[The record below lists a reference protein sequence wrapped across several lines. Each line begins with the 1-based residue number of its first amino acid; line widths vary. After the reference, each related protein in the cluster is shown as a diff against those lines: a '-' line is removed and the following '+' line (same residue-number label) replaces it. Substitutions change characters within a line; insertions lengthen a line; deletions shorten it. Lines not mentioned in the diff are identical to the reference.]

1 MSALSAETHDPAA
14 TQSPAD
20 AASQL
25 FADHSESILG
35 YCLRQL
41 GSRPE
46 AEDAVQTTF
55 LYAFRA
61 LRRGVVPECEAAWLT
76 TIARNAC
83 HSHRRTEERRGP
95 LATDV
100 DLETIALAQ
109 TSDDEEELLLG
120 FKDALAA
127 MPEKQRRAL
136 VLREWQGM
144 PAGEIARE
152 LGMSAT
158 ATHALLTRARHSFAH
173 ALALPG
179 RPVLGVA
186 WLAVELRSHLKALV
200 GWGSTKAAVTSIA
213 VVGVGVGVGG
223 IAVDRSLADSK
234 APPAPARSTE
244 RPEPGSE
251 ARAPTVRA
259 TPPSATLG
267 SRATR
272 SRTSAAVS
280 AVRAVPAASSVRD
293 VPAVRDVLS
302 PDTGPTPTPMHP
314 LAGPPEETPAP
325 AAGPSAPAPDLPVK
339 LPVDQ
344 PQLPEIE
351 PPTQLVP
358 PVEAPPLPSV
368 ELPPVPPL
376 PLPSEAPPIPAVPLP

>member
-1 MSALSAETHDPAA
+1 MSALSVETHDPAA

-20 AASQL
+20 VASQL
-25 FADHSESILG
+25 FADYSESILG
-35 YCLRQL
+35 FCLRQL

-61 LRRGVVPECEAAWLT
+61 LRRGVVPECAAAWLT

-95 LATDV
+95 LATDW
-100 DLETIALAQ
+100 DPETIALAQ

-152 LGMSAT
+152 LGISAT
-158 ATHALLTRARHSFAH
+158 ATHALLTRARHSFAQ
-173 ALALPG
+173 ALTLPR
-179 RPVLGVA
+179 RPVLGIA
-186 WLAVELRSHLKALV
+186 WLTVELRSHVRALV

-234 APPAPARSTE
+234 APPAPAWFPE

-251 ARAPTVRA
+251 ARASTVRA

-267 SRATR
+267 SRKTR

-280 AVRAVPAASSVRD
+280 AVRAVPAVRD
-293 VPAVRDVLS
+293 LLP
-302 PDTGPTPTPMHP
+302 PDTVPIPTRRHP
-314 LAGPPEETPAP
+314 LAGLPEETPAP
-325 AAGPSAPAPDLPVK
+325 AAGPSLPAPELPVK

-358 PVEAPPLPSV
+358 PVEAPPLPAA
-368 ELPPVPPL
+368 ELPPRPPL
-376 PLPSEAPPIPAVPLP
+376 PLPIEAPLIPAIPLP